1 MAQVRYWVPKVQC
14 LRYNFRRP
22 HIGIPREVGLGVGE
36 CQFIGDH
43 RVKTVQLTSS
53 DHPKIRNFIKAWNF
67 SLTDQPMASLGALR
81 RPDEEE
87 YFISSQTRGNY
98 FFSEWGSCST
108 CVLSVAGLASLL
120 KGPRKCPLLSCYQHT
135 SFFGLQLR
143 PESETLPIPAQ
154 SPTVASKLVFSYDTS
169 KQASAF
175 AWILRSCQNSVHT
188 TVNHSLP
195 PLHLLISAAARSHFR
210 TKIVAI
216 PLPPVY
222 LWSQGQAHHIPLI
235 TSKSCAILS
244 NPSTPPLSSNYH
256 LYMTAPQGGV

>member
-1 MAQVRYWVPKVQC
+1 M
-14 LRYNFRRP
+14 
-22 HIGIPREVGLGVGE
+22 GLGVGD
-36 CQFIGDH
+36 CHFIRDH
-43 RVKTVQLTSS
+43 GVKTVQLTSS
-53 DHPKIRNFIKAWNF
+53 DNPKIRNFIKALNF
-67 SLTDQPMASLGALR
+67 SLTDQPMVSLGALH

-87 YFISSQTRGNY
+87 SFISSQTRGND
-98 FFSEWGSCST
+98 FFLHSEWGSCSNS
-108 CVLSVAGLASLL
+108 CWIRILAQGS
-120 KGPRKCPLLSCYQHT
+120 SCYLHT

-143 PESETLPIPAQ
+143 PESETLHIPAQ
-154 SPTVASKLVFSYDTS
+154 SPTVASKHVYSYDTS

-175 AWILRSCQNSVHT
+175 AWIRRSCQNSVHT

-195 PLHLLISAAARSHFR
+195 PLHLLVSAAASSHFR
-210 TKIVAI
+210 TKTVAI

-256 LYMTAPQGGV
+256 LYMTAPQGGA